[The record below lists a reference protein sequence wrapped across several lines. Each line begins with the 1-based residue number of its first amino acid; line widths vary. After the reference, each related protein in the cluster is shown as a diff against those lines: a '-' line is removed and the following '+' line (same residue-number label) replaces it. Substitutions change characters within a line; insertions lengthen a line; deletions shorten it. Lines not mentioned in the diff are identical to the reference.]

1 MKYFY
6 LKMLNDIH
14 DNDNHDNTH
23 REKLKKILDFV
34 VDRNENVVPLHREIK
49 EKKLLP
55 LRGKIATLKGY
66 KKRSKFCN
74 RRMKNNFW
82 RLKCKK
88 QYLTY

>member
-1 MKYFY
+1 MTF
-6 LKMLNDIH
+6 MTMTIMT
-14 DNDNHDNTH
+14 TH
-23 REKLKKILDFV
+23 IEKNSKKILDFV

-55 LRGKIATLKGY
+55 LRGKIATLKSY

-82 RLKCKK
+82 RLKRKK
-88 QYLTY
+88 RSLTY